1 MLALRSHQVVLGL
14 MLWSNVKISFLS

>member
-1 MLALRSHQVVLGL
+1 MLALRSHQVVLGP